1 MKILLLSEERL
12 RLEGGAGPLTIEA
25 DSAEMQYSPFHMLAS
40 GLAVCIYSVLH
51 SWATTAKLSGDDL
64 AVEVGW
70 TFVEDPHRVGEFD
83 VEVIWPSLPDT
94 RRAAAERAAHL
105 CTVHKTF
112 EHPPRIH
119 THVRAA

>member
-1 MKILLLSEERL
+1 MKILLLSDERL
-12 RLEGGAGPLTIEA
+12 RLEGGAGPLSIEA

-51 SWATTAKLSGDDL
+51 SWALSAKLSGDDL

-83 VEVIWPSLPDT
+83 VEVVWPSLPDN
-94 RRAAAERAAHL
+94 RRTAAERAAHL

-112 EHPPRIH
+112 EHPPQIH
-119 THVRAA
+119 TRVRAA

>member
-1 MKILLLSEERL
+1 VKILLVSDERL

-40 GLAVCIYSVLH
+40 GLAMCVHSVLH
-51 SWATTAKLSGDDL
+51 SWASNAKLPADDL
-64 AVEVGW
+64 AVEVSW
-70 TFVEDPHRVGEFD
+70 RFVEDPHRVGEYE
-83 VEVIWPSLPDT
+83 VELVWPSLPEG

-112 EHPPRIH
+112 QHPPHIH
-119 THVRAA
+119 TRVRAA